1 MNISTTVTA
10 AETPDRLSD
19 AQFTDERRV
28 VHSPH
33 TLVPPAAVSRGRR
46 AGRLPF
52 AFGRRFFLL
61 LLIGLVWLGPAW
73 LDVRYLYAM
82 ALWDVLVVALWAW
95 DLARLPEPQQLEA
108 QRIWGAAPQLTV
120 ESPIVLELRSSGA
133 KVDISGSI
141 VDDVPVALRASLP
154 ELEFSIQSQT
164 AASVTYTICPRERGD
179 ARLGAMSARYQSPW
193 RIAER
198 WAAFDA
204 AQTVRVYPNLE
215 ESKRETLHLIRSR
228 KTTVEKRLER
238 RRGQGREF
246 ESLRE
251 YREGDD
257 LRDACW
263 TASARRGKLITKSY
277 QVERSQTVWLVL
289 DTGRLMR
296 ARTKGLSKLDYSV
309 NAALTLAQVALY
321 SGDRVAMLAYGR
333 KTRLRLAAARG
344 ANHVRAML
352 EGLAQLQGETYEA
365 DHVRAAESL
374 LVYQKRRSLMVWLTD
389 LTETAAM
396 PDVIEGALRLA
407 HRHVLL
413 FTVIGQPDL
422 RALLERRPESD
433 LAMFRYAA
441 AQEIAHRRDVL
452 LRTLRQQGALTLEV
466 EPSRLSSAVVNR
478 YLEVKERNLI

>member
-1 MNISTTVTA
+1 MTTAGEVPEPAFEIRSA
-10 AETPDRLSD
+10 AERPIN
-19 AQFTDERRV
+19 
-28 VHSPH
+28 SPH
-33 TLVPPAAVSRGRR
+33 TLIPPAVASPGRN

-61 LLIGLVWLGPAW
+61 LLIGLVWIGPAW
-73 LDVRYLYAM
+73 WDVRYLYAM
-82 ALWDVLVVALWAW
+82 ALWDALVLILWAW
-95 DLARLPEPQQLEA
+95 DFAHLPRPEQLEA
-108 QRIWGAAPQLTV
+108 RRLWSAPPQLSV
-120 ESPIVLELRSSGA
+120 ESPITIELYGSGG
-133 KVDISGSI
+133 VEISGMI
-141 VDDVPVALRASLP
+141 VDDVPVALRDSIP
-154 ELEFSIQSQT
+154 ELPVSARPGET
-164 AASVTYTICPRERGD
+164 ASVRFSICPRERGD
-179 ARLGAMSARYQSPW
+179 ARLGPISARYQSPW

-198 WAAFDA
+198 WAAFDTV
-204 AQTVRVYPNLE
+204 QTIRVYPNLE
-215 ESKRETLHLIRSR
+215 ESKRETIHLIRSR
-228 KTTVEKRLER
+228 QTTVEKRLER

-263 TASARRGKLITKSY
+263 TATARRGKLIIKSY

-296 ARTKGLSKLDYSV
+296 ARTRGLTKLDYSV

-333 KTRLRLAAARG
+333 KTRLRLPAARG

-352 EGLAQLQGETYEA
+352 EGLAQLHGETYEA

-374 LVYQKRRSLMVWLTD
+374 LVYQKRRSLVVWLTD

-396 PDVIEGALRLA
+396 PDVVEGALRLA
-407 HRHVLL
+407 HWHVLL

-422 RALLERRPESD
+422 RTLLETRPESD
-433 LAMFRYAA
+433 RDMFRYAA
-441 AQEIAHRRDVL
+441 AQEIAHRRDLL